1 MKRSQKT
8 LASYK
13 KRIEAKEKE
22 SHKEVLESIEEGT
35 KNIDSIIDLFLGK
48 EDKRQGIVRNL
59 ENSVVSR
66 ISIANRYVQSRPT
79 GITSTEEKL
88 LEHAREDLKT
98 ALEKT
103 NAFFK
108 EQWED
113 LKSKIEAVQLSEFE
127 ETKLFEIE

>member
-1 MKRSQKT
+1 M
-8 LASYK
+8 
-13 KRIEAKEKE
+13 
-22 SHKEVLESIEEGT
+22 
-35 KNIDSIIDLFLGK
+35 
-48 EDKRQGIVRNL
+48 
-59 ENSVVSR
+59 
-66 ISIANRYVQSRPT
+66 QSRPT